1 VQQLQKGRKKENH
14 VSFAGAEQKGESY
27 LIRYGTREANKQPT
41 AAHRRDKP
49 EPLETSIPKGILVVL
64 RISPFTDSDVLMA
77 AVQSEAA
84 VKVNTVARTARQ
96 ADARKASV
104 CL

>member
-1 VQQLQKGRKKENH
+1 MCSSCRKKEKSSSCFVGIKQN
-14 VSFAGAEQKGESY
+14 GESD
-27 LIRYGTREANKQPT
+27 LIRYGTREAIKRPA

-49 EPLETSIPKGILVVL
+49 EPVETSIPNGIFVVL

-77 AVQSEAA
+77 DVQSEAA
-84 VKVNTVARTARQ
+84 VRVNTVARIDRH
-96 ADARKASV
+96 ADARKDSV